1 MIFGTG
7 ITTATAG
14 SIEGPH
20 LVVIDIEAAR
30 AGLIGRGAG

>member
-7 ITTATAG
+7 ITTATPG
-14 SIEGPH
+14 SSEGLH

-30 AGLIGRGAG
+30 AGLIGRDAG